1 MRFEL
6 GHVPMADGYGEG
18 ILPLDAC
25 KEHLR
30 VTHDEEDALIEA
42 LRDASIEYVEKL
54 CELKLGPVEGMTW
67 RAERFPH
74 GDLDLAVRPIG
85 EITSVAWLDGSGSA
99 VTGEV
104 ADFRVSERGVLRP
117 AIGGFWPLSV
127 GGDVV
132 VTFNAGYAE
141 GEAPRSLISAVKLM
155 LGHLYMNREAVVTT
169 GTSGEVPLG
178 VTALCSPFRPLV
190 I

>member
-1 MRFEL
+1 MFEL
-6 GHVPMADGYGEG
+6 GHVPMPDGYGDT
-18 ILPLDAC
+18 ILPLEDC
-25 KEHLR
+25 KAHLR
-30 VTHDEEDALIEA
+30 VSHADEDDLIAA
-42 LRDASIEYVEKL
+42 LRDASIEYVERH
-54 CELKLGPVEGMTW
+54 CGVKLGPAEGMTW

-74 GDLDLAVRPIG
+74 GDLDLAVRPIT
-85 EITSVAWLDGSGSA
+85 EITSVAWLDGSGA
-99 VTGEV
+99 VVTGEV
-104 ADFRVSERGVLRP
+104 VDFRVSERGVLRP

-141 GEAPRSLISAVKLM
+141 GEAPRSLLSAVKLM

-178 VTALCSPFRPLV
+178 ITAMCSPFRPVV